1 MTDDDLRR
9 RVEDE
14 LRRGRG
20 RYVLAGAVVIDC
32 R

>member
-20 RYVLAGAVVIDC
+20 RHVLAGAVVIDC